1 MLLLGTVTSGQT
13 RSIALRK
20 PSWLVACRQASAR
33 MRSLSPTPIP
43 LVGGGGLLMMT
54 DSLYQTSAESSRLP
68 PPNLDVGSSDFSM
81 LTMLLGHALAV
92 MPAGVCAGNLISA
105 HGRSLDLFF
114 SSRLLVRTRI
124 NSCSCPLSEGSS

>member
-1 MLLLGTVTSGQT
+1 
-13 RSIALRK
+13 
-20 PSWLVACRQASAR
+20 
-33 MRSLSPTPIP
+33 
-43 LVGGGGLLMMT
+43 MMT

-81 LTMLLGHALAV
+81 LTMLLGPALAV
-92 MPAGVCAGNLISA
+92 TPAEVCAGNLISA
-105 HGRSLDLFF
+105 HGRSLNLFF